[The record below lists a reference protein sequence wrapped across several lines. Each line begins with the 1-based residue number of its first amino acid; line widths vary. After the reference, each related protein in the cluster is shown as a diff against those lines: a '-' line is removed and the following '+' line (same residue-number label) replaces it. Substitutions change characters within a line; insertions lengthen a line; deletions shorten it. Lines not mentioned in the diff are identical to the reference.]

1 MEKANIIIYQ
11 TEDGNTKIE
20 TRLENETVWLSI
32 DQMVELFQKSRSTIN
47 EHILNI
53 YEEQE
58 LEIEQTM
65 RKIGISDFSTKPTNY
80 YNLDVIISVG
90 YRVKSHQ
97 GTKFRQWAT
106 ARLREYIVKGFTMND
121 ELLKQAGGGNYFDEL
136 LARIRDIRSSE
147 KVFWR
152 KVLDI
157 YATSIDYD
165 PQLEMSLQFFQTV
178 QNKMHWAAHGHT
190 AAEII
195 YQRIDAKKPNLG
207 LTHIKGSK
215 PTKQETEIAKNYLNE
230 DELNVL
236 NRMVTAYLELAEL
249 QALNRKPMY
258 MKDWIERLHDFLRM
272 TGSNILQNAGTVSHQ
287 QALKKANAEYEKYK
301 EITKNDLT
309 EAEKHFVKQIENT
322 ANKLKPKKPKK

>member
-20 TRLENETVWLSI
+20 TRLEDDTVWLTI
-32 DQMVELFQKSRSTIN
+32 DQMSELFQKSRSTIN

-58 LEIEQTM
+58 LVLEKTL
-65 RKIGISDFSTKPTNY
+65 RKIGNSDFSTKPTNY

-90 YRVKSHQ
+90 YRVKSYQ

-106 ARLREYIVKGFTMND
+106 ARIREYIVKGFTIND
-121 ELLKQAGGGNYFDEL
+121 ELLKQSGGGNYFDEL
-136 LARIRDIRSSE
+136 LSRIRDIRSSE

-165 PQLEMSLQFFQTV
+165 PHLDISIHFFQTV

-195 YQRIDAKKPNLG
+195 FYRIDAQKPNLG
-207 LTHIKGSK
+207 LTHIKGNK
-215 PTKQETEIAKNYLNE
+215 PSKQETEIAKNYLNE
-230 DELNVL
+230 EELNVL

-258 MKDWIERLHDFLRM
+258 MKDWIERLDDFLRM
-272 TGSNILQNAGTVSHQ
+272 TGNDILNNAGTVSHT
-287 QALKKANAEYEKYK
+287 QALNKATVEYEKYK
-301 EITKNDLT
+301 EATKNEIT
-309 EAEKHFVKQIENT
+309 EAEKHFLNQIEITAKKLNT
-322 ANKLKPKKPKK
+322 KKQKK

>member
-1 MEKANIIIYQ
+1 MEDSSIIIYQ
-11 TEDGNTKIE
+11 TEDGRTKIE
-20 TRLENETVWLSI
+20 TRLEDETVWLTI
-32 DQMVELFQKSRSTIN
+32 DQMADLFQKSRSTIN

-58 LEIEQTM
+58 LDQQATM
-65 RKIGISDFSTKPTNY
+65 RKIGISDFSTKPTNI

-106 ARLREYIVKGFTMND
+106 ARLKEYLVKGFTMND

-165 PQLEMSLQFFQTV
+165 PKQDISVLFFQTV

-195 YQRIDAKKPNLG
+195 YQRIDSTKPNLG
-207 LTHIKGSK
+207 LTHFKGIK
-215 PTKQETEIAKNYLNE
+215 PTKQEAEVAKNYLNE
-230 DELNVL
+230 DELNIL

-258 MKDWIERLHDFLRM
+258 MKDWIDRLDDFLRM
-272 TGSNILQNAGTVSHQ
+272 TGNDILSHAGTVSHQ
-287 QALKKANAEYEKYK
+287 QMLKKAQSEYEKYK
-301 EITKNDLT
+301 SYASAELS
-309 EAEKHFVKQIENT
+309 ESEKHFVEQLEKET
-322 ANKLKPKKPKK
+322 KKLPKPKKKK